1 MVHCPALPSLAR
13 RSPGKRHVICLFH
26 DPARPAGPTIIL
38 NSIVSM
44 TSRKLNSDLERLRE
58 EINHLAADDI
68 DSRKR
73 LNRLISELEAK
84 LENPDAGEDDG
95 LMNNLKDA
103 IAHFETEHPRAT
115 AILNDIMVTLSN
127 MGI

>member
-1 MVHCPALPSLAR
+1 MGR
-13 RSPGKRHVICLFH
+13 RFESYRAHQQFKPVYCM
-26 DPARPAGPTIIL
+26 TI
-38 NSIVSM
+38 
-44 TSRKLNSDLERLRE
+44 RKLRNDLEKLRA
-58 EINHLAADDI
+58 EINHLAADDVA
-68 DSRKR
+68 SRKR
-73 LNRLISELEAK
+73 LDHLISDLEAK
-84 LENPDAGEDDG
+84 LENLDTAEDDG

>member
-1 MVHCPALPSLAR
+1 
-13 RSPGKRHVICLFH
+13 
-26 DPARPAGPTIIL
+26 
-38 NSIVSM
+38 M

-58 EINHLAADDI
+58 EINHLAADDV

-73 LNRLISELEAK
+73 LNRLISRLEAK
-84 LENPDAGEDDG
+84 LENPDAGEDDS
-95 LMNNLKDA
+95 LMKNLRDA